1 MYNGYVES
9 PEQIEARKR
18 RILSTCQTTLPQL
31 SRFNQLKFL
40 GYLYYLKIREQ
51 LQRLPVRWIM
61 WQAGK
66 HV

>member
-9 PEQIEARKR
+9 PEKIEARKR
-18 RILSTCQTTLPQL
+18 RILSICQTTIPQL

-51 LQRLPVRWIM
+51 LQIVAIRWAL

-66 HV
+66 